1 MATISETT
9 VQWRS
14 SLEEGL
20 REAGQQGKLVLLDF
34 YSET

>member
-1 MATISETT
+1 MAASGASPE
-9 VQWRS
+9 QRRD
-14 SLEEGL
+14 SLDDGL